1 MPPQT
6 NTIQDFYKQIEL
18 DKLYAGKS
26 SSDAPSLIHGTQG
39 ERTLAS
45 MPQSGAVTPLLP
57 TGPVD
62 LALETLLTGMSYSKG
77 VDPRLAILTGLAAG
91 RYGGKIKDMA
101 VSGAR
106 KGAGRVLTQT
116 FPISYDVSMKSREL
130 SKLLGTPFGIG
141 KIIKDEPLLFTN
153 WGEAVEEIGSQMRGR
168 EFPFRKMFGLK
179 PRWGSE
185 KLYKINKDGTYSFSK
200 MDKQGEELRNY
211 VKEDIVYGTSDNH
224 PVMGGYSAKDK
235 FTVKKGVPGITR
247 SYEDRW
253 DFDVN
258 PGEKMG
264 IGKTL
269 LTEGQSLDPKTYIAR
284 YLASKVGKPI
294 TIKGKAT
301 LRARDPISLTREPD
315 PSVMAD
321 VPIDPSGWD
330 FNQAVLN
337 QISDKRNIPSQKWFD
352 SYVKTDR
359 AGAKRLAIELEEL
372 SDRPWYMNIDRK
384 NDVFGS
390 LNKLEFSL
398 RKYKDW

>member
-6 NTIQDFYKQIEL
+6 KSIQDFYKQLEL
-18 DKLYAGKS
+18 DMLYAGKS
-26 SSDAPSLIHGTQG
+26 SGDGSSLVRAMQG
-39 ERTLAS
+39 ARRLQS
-45 MPQSGAVTPLLP
+45 MPQGGAVTPLLP

-116 FPISYDVSMKSREL
+116 FPIGYDVSMKSREL

-153 WGEAVEEIGSQMRGR
+153 WGVRAKGYGSQMRGR

-253 DFDVN
+253 DFDIN

-301 LRARDPISLTREPD
+301 LRAGDPISPTREPD
-315 PSVMAD
+315 LSVMAD

-384 NDVFGS
+384 NDVLGS